1 MSEQSLR
8 EQVAWASRILAT
20 EGYADLTLGHV
31 SARTDD
37 GRVYIKRKGVALDEV
52 EPDDIVEFSVDD
64 ADSVFVPDMH
74 LEAVLHQAV
83 YQARPDVGAV
93 VHGHPPYATALGAT
107 DASLEL
113 LTHDA
118 VLFADGVPVF
128 EGSPELI
135 LDASQ
140 GRAVAAALGPHRAV
154 LLCNHGVLVTG
165 KDVPWATLCA
175 VTLERAAQL
184 QSIASTFGT
193 LRPIPAE
200 AALAMHADKYR
211 DAFVQEYWA
220 AWLRKLGRLGADARM
235 QRVNLELR
243 VNGETVVR
251 DVPAE
256 ELLLD
261 FLRNRLD
268 LTGAKRSCDVQVCGA
283 CTVLLDGQPVSACC
297 TLAVQ
302 ADGRDVTTIE
312 GLAEQP
318 EFVLLEDAF
327 MRHAALQC
335 GFCTGGMLLTVSSL
349 LAAGD
354 LTSAE
359 AVRRSLAGNLC
370 RCTGYKGIVEAVCEL
385 AGVPAA

>member
-31 SARTDD
+31 SARGED
-37 GRVYIKRKGVALDEV
+37 GRVYIKRKGVALHEV

-64 ADSVFVPDMH
+64 ADSVFAPDMH

-93 VHGHPPYATALGAT
+93 VHGHPPYSTALGAT
-107 DASLEL
+107 AAPLEL

-118 VLFADGVPVF
+118 VLFADGVPLF

-135 LDASQ
+135 LDSEQ
-140 GRAVAAALGPHRAV
+140 GRAVAAALGSHRAV

-175 VTLERAAQL
+175 ATLERAAKL
-184 QSIASTFGT
+184 QSIAHTFGP

-220 AWLRKLGRLGADARM
+220 AWLRKLGDLGEDARM
-235 QRVNLELR
+235 
-243 VNGETVVR
+243 
-251 DVPAE
+251 P
-256 ELLLD
+256 
-261 FLRNRLD
+261 
-268 LTGAKRSCDVQVCGA
+268 S
-283 CTVLLDGQPVSACC
+283 
-297 TLAVQ
+297 
-302 ADGRDVTTIE
+302 
-312 GLAEQP
+312 
-318 EFVLLEDAF
+318 
-327 MRHAALQC
+327 
-335 GFCTGGMLLTVSSL
+335 
-349 LAAGD
+349 
-354 LTSAE
+354 
-359 AVRRSLAGNLC
+359 
-370 RCTGYKGIVEAVCEL
+370 
-385 AGVPAA
+385 